1 MIFSLLSLPVTAPT
15 LPSGRP
21 DITLSPELERQA
33 RHIGF
38 EFIRLKEIRY
48 QANGPDSGS
57 CDTTQEAVIGR
68 VNELFVDLLGRGADE
83 EQIVE
88 EAKLVA
94 GTLREVRTLHD
105 KEHFFS
111 KPMRTFYRHLTIL
124 STDYDQFGLQLFQE
138 LYHYRRQRDE
148 DESKFL
154 QPFDGYLRELRTIIE
169 NISNG
174 FPFKHFEIEVR
185 IKRDLLAK
193 MRKRV
198 EEEGW
203 EGMRDKFF
211 DLLGLRII
219 VGSQAGVDAAVA
231 LVEGAMKLHEAAMRN
246 QPGCAH
252 FFRVD
257 HVEDKNNERGYRAK
271 HINVKRTCNTKHKD
285 YAIAEIQVMSRGIR
299 DWGNIQ
305 RLLVYKDDSIPQD
318 VKDELSVYCRQAA
331 DYIVAAEE
339 SRMES
344 KPPQFDIMI
353 LNRILDDK
361 LRSDVLDRVADMD
374 QLMNEYRQFSL
385 ESRKPQQTSLQG
397 IDP

>member
-1 MIFSLLSLPVTAPT
+1 MIFSLLSLPVTTAT

-21 DITLSPELERQA
+21 DVALSQELGRQA

-38 EFIRLKEIRY
+38 EFMRLKEIRY
-48 QANGPDSGS
+48 QANGPESGS
-57 CDTTQEAVIGR
+57 CDTTQEAVTER
-68 VNELFVDLLGRGADE
+68 VNELFADLLGRGADE
-83 EQIVE
+83 EHIVE

-94 GTLREVRTLHD
+94 DTLREVRTLHD

-148 DESKFL
+148 DERKFL
-154 QPFDGYLRELRTIIE
+154 EPFAGYLTELRTIIE

-185 IKRDLLAK
+185 IKRDLLSK

-203 EGMRDKFF
+203 EGMREKFF

-231 LVEGAMKLHEAAMRN
+231 LVEGAMKLHEAAMRS
-246 QPGCAH
+246 QPGCPH
-252 FFRVD
+252 YFQVD
-257 HVEDKNNERGYRAK
+257 HVEDKNNDRGYRAK
-271 HINVKRTCNTKHKD
+271 HINVRRACNNKNKT
-285 YAIAEIQVMSRGIR
+285 YATAEIQVMSRGIR
-299 DWGNIQ
+299 DWGKPQ
-305 RLLVYKDDSIPQD
+305 RLLVYKDDSIPEN
-318 VKDELSVYCRQAA
+318 VKDELKVYCRQAA
-331 DYIVAAEE
+331 DFIVQTEE
-339 SRMES
+339 SRVEE

-353 LNRILDDK
+353 LNRIADDK

-374 QLMNEYRQFSL
+374 QVMNEYRQASL
-385 ESRKPQQTSLQG
+385 V
-397 IDP
+397 